1 MRIPEALDIVKQMF
15 SPNGYFSNGVKI
27 KIAKPCK
34 LSIDVTSDGILVAL
48 ADDSLS
54 VYAEKDL
61 GIIKPHITRTVEA
74 ILFKDEEI
82 IVQVKN
88 FPDFSINY
96 S

>member
-1 MRIPEALDIVKQMF
+1 MRVPEVLDIVKQMF

-34 LSIDVTSDGILVAL
+34 LSIDVTSDGILVTFAN
-48 ADDSLS
+48 DSLS
-54 VYAEKDL
+54 VYAEKDF
-61 GIIKPHITRTVEA
+61 GIIKPHITRTIDA
-74 ILFKDEEI
+74 ILFKDSEI
-82 IVQVKN
+82 DIQVKN

>member
-1 MRIPEALDIVKQMF
+1 MRVPEVLDVIKQMF

-34 LSIDVTSDGILVAL
+34 LTIDITSEGVLVNFADNAL
-48 ADDSLS
+48 T

-61 GIIKPHITRTVEA
+61 GIIKPHITRVVDS

-82 IVQVKN
+82 NIQVKN